1 MHAYVSV
8 SVVNLFTRRRR
19 LRSRLAGMTKRVR
32 YPRAVLAPERWFGY
46 LDLANSTSSR
56 WQCLKASYSNSC
68 VSYDSAAFTLCCA
81 VLSTTELR
89 ADAAPFTVARE
100 IGIAQ
105 FQSYSGSADGFVQF
119 SPNGEYLAAYVERG
133 LVSADR
139 VQGSLRI
146 YRTRTCGRF
155 LRGDPTQ
162 SLPRLGGR
170 SRRRNT
176 RAEIG
181 SWRWMADSAGIA
193 FCNVSLPLPVS

>member
-1 MHAYVSV
+1 MSEGFHSR
-8 SVVNLFTRRRR
+8 TRAF
-19 LRSRLAGMTKRVR
+19 LRSV
-32 YPRAVLAPERWFGY
+32 P
-46 LDLANSTSSR
+46 
-56 WQCLKASYSNSC
+56 
-68 VSYDSAAFTLCCA
+68 AFTLCCE

-146 YRTRTCGRF
+146 
-155 LRGDPTQ
+155 
-162 SLPRLGGR
+162 
-170 SRRRNT
+170 
-176 RAEIG
+176 
-181 SWRWMADSAGIA
+181 
-193 FCNVSLPLPVS
+193 